1 MKQIRKFT
9 AAALSAILS
18 MTALLPLQTVRA
30 AEPLPPVSLTEST
43 ETITN
48 PGMGYT
54 TTVWYRCKPENTP
67 VLNPTGA
74 LVLMFVDIAAFSSGE
89 NGTKDADGNYT
100 PGTDYPLDAAFFEG
114 LRGTL
119 ENCRRNG
126 STVALRFRYDDDGT
140 RDPEPATFEMLK
152 DHIRQI
158 GEDGFLRDYQDI
170 LMFVESGFVGCYGEQ
185 WGGKYCSLEQKAEEL
200 ARKYGA
206 GVQTHLVESLWEA
219 QESVRLYPD
228 CGSDTGIYEQAGLLG
243 NGPVIGAHFIFPRE
257 DDIRLMKKYGGYAV
271 QCPDSTMNIIAGI
284 MRTGTLSDEG
294 VKIGLGSDLAGG
306 SLFGI
311 YTQAAR
317 SVQLSKLKEFYEP
330 DDNRAI
336 SFAQAFW
343 MATRHGG
350 ALFGNVGSLEKGYA
364 FDALVISKIADPFHE
379 LSPAEIVERFC
390 YLGETRH
397 IKARY
402 LAGKKL

>member
-1 MKQIRKFT
+1 MSNRT
-9 AAALSAILS
+9 AKPILS
-18 MTALLPLQTVRA
+18 PRFAPTCSRELLKGL
-30 AEPLPPVSLTEST
+30 
-43 ETITN
+43 
-48 PGMGYT
+48 
-54 TTVWYRCKPENTP
+54 
-67 VLNPTGA
+67 
-74 LVLMFVDIAAFSSGE
+74 GE
-89 NGTKDADGNYT
+89 
-100 PGTDYPLDAAFFEG
+100 
-114 LRGTL
+114 
-119 ENCRRNG
+119 
-126 STVALRFRYDDDGT
+126 
-140 RDPEPATFEMLK
+140 
-152 DHIRQI
+152 I
-158 GEDGFLRDYQDI
+158 G
-170 LMFVESGFVGCYGEQ
+170 
-185 WGGKYCSLEQKAEEL
+185 
-200 ARKYGA
+200 RKYQV

-330 DDNRAI
+330 DNNRAI